1 LEAMDHIDRMFLTIK
16 ESVWLPQWSFDFWFI
31 PYALGKGIS
40 IPDFKKF
47 VSYASQMLAMEI
59 AYCDADSKSRMQKK
73 HLNEM
78 VTLAKKWPIRAQ
90 AAAVA
95 VGQ

>member
-1 LEAMDHIDRMFLTIK
+1 
-16 ESVWLPQWSFDFWFI
+16 
-31 PYALGKGIS
+31 
-40 IPDFKKF
+40 
-47 VSYASQMLAMEI
+47 MLAMEI
-59 AYCDADSKSRMQKK
+59 AYCDADGKSRMQKK

-90 AAAVA
+90 VAAVA